1 MAKIIS
7 DSILYGSQFA
17 EYYTGKYFFKCDTF
31 EEVKNAIASEHIY
44 IGDGEKLSNIPRTL
58 NKAPKDA
65 AYVIVQFAKEEDY
78 TQHEYRLIRI
88 QTKYLKRFTI
98 AMQDENL

>member
-17 EYYTGKYFFKCDTF
+17 EYYTGKYFFKCNTF

-44 IGDGEKLSNIPRTL
+44 ISDGEKLSNMPQML
-58 NKAPKDA
+58 SKAPEDA

-78 TQHEYRLIRI
+78 TQHKYRLMRI
-88 QTKYLKRFTI
+88 QKKYIERFTK
-98 AMQDENL
+98 AMQDENI